1 MPPSPHRASIRSEAN
16 LDAAADVVHRALTS
30 ADAFRQWWS
39 VWTRCELISVFVEPR
54 RGGRF
59 EIRSRAR
66 SGDEHFHTGE
76 YLYLAPDLIVTTW
89 ATDYSEGFKSSVRYQ
104 IRRRGSQ
111 RTQLVIDH
119 TDIEAAAEHELMS
132 RSWPHIIEVMRRGIP
147 HLDPVRLAP
156 RLAAY
161 VNAVAGP
168 QKSGR

>member
-1 MPPSPHRASIRSEAN
+1 MPSSTPRASIRCEATVT
-16 LDAAADVVHRALTS
+16 APAQVVHRALTS

-39 VWTRCELISVFVEPR
+39 VWTRCELISVFVDAR

-76 YLYLAPDLIVTTW
+76 YLYLGPDLIVTSW
-89 ATDYSEGFKSSVRYQ
+89 ATDYSEGFKSTVRYQ
-104 IRRRGSQ
+104 LRRLGRQ
-111 RTQLVIDH
+111 KTKLLIEH
-119 TDIEAAAEHELMS
+119 TDLESAAERELMS
-132 RSWPHIIEVMRRGIP
+132 RSWPHIVEVMRRGIP
-147 HLDPVRLAP
+147 HLDPDRLAP
-156 RLAAY
+156 SLAAY